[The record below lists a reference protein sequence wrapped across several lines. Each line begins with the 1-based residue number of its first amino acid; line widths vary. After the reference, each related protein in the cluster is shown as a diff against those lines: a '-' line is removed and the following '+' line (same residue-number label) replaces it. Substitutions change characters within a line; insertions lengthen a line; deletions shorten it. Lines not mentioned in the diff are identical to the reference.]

1 MADQWVCVLCCQIRW
16 GNPSAKAGGEDLQGP
31 VGLAAQVPKPTQVG
45 PSHRLPRRKPVPAG
59 KPRWLALALAR
70 ERVDPADRVWLV
82 GQVDPVVRVRREV
95 PAAPAVQNR
104 RYRRWTTMAA
114 PSSRLRLQR
123 MQLRMPRQVPFRVQ
137 LQVAR
142 PLPVRIEVRLVRVQQ
157 VQLVVRAV
165 RRPAQGVA
173 AIRRL

>member
-1 MADQWVCVLCCQIRW
+1 M
-16 GNPSAKAGGEDLQGP
+16 
-31 VGLAAQVPKPTQVG
+31 
-45 PSHRLPRRKPVPAG
+45 
-59 KPRWLALALAR
+59 ALAR

-95 PAAPAVQNR
+95 PAASAVQNR
-104 RYRRWTTMAA
+104 RYRRWTKMAA
-114 PSSRLRLQR
+114 PSSRQPLQR
-123 MQLRMPRQVPFRVQ
+123 MQRPTLRQGLLRVR

-142 PLPVRIEVRLVRVQQ
+142 PLPVRVEVRLEQVQQ